1 MEPWFYYAIIAS
13 VLIACRDIFSKN
25 LLKKYSST
33 EHLLHYYI
41 FTGIFILSFAIYQ
54 NYFNNEKVRIINNKD
69 IFIYIILAFVSPII
83 ISPCQT
89 LSLKK
94 CPSPEKSKAV
104 VNMNSIFIFIF
115 GLFIYKNAKIDIK
128 NIFGIILTIIGIY
141 LLS

>member
-1 MEPWFYYAIIAS
+1 MDSWFFYAIIAA

-33 EHLLHYYI
+33 EHLLHYYF

-54 NYFNNEKVRIINNKD
+54 NYFNNEKVRIINNNY
-69 IFIYIILAFVSPII
+69 IFIYIILAFVSAII

-89 LSLKK
+89 LSLKN

-104 VNMNSIFIFIF
+104 INMNSIFIFIF

-128 NIFGIILTIIGIY
+128 NIIGIILTIVGIY